1 LRREIE
7 VEVSWHGE
15 CIVKEASSEVSGPN
29 DGILCFSVVVEQDW
43 VKLSA
48 VLVCEVVDAEIEV
61 TIGTGVDELV
71 EALIYD
77 MIVSIMYI
85 LVPIRTPPD
94 CLPSPKVPLKSKASG
109 SETFA
114 VCVRPRSGSAA
125 GESV

>member
-85 LVPIRTPPD
+85 LVPIEKRASKH
-94 CLPSPKVPLKSKASG
+94 SPRLLTISKSSTEVK
-109 SETFA
+109 
-114 VCVRPRSGSAA
+114 
-125 GESV
+125 GERI